1 MTPNAEDYIPDTN
14 YLREIVQVT
23 GLTTKEVSELIGI
36 PVRTLQDLL
45 SLTRLKHVHKYP
57 VQYAIEMLAIEN
69 NPHGY
74 FSLKGKYE

>member
-45 SLTRLKHVHKYP
+45 SLYPEPDPFETR
-57 VQYAIEMLAIEN
+57 
-69 NPHGY
+69 
-74 FSLKGKYE
+74 S